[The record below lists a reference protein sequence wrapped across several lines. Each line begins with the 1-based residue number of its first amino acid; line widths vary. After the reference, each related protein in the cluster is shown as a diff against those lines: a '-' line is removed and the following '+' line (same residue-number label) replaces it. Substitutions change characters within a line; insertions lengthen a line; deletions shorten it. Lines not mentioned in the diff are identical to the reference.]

1 MKCQNTLGTSSPLH
15 SWPKHSGSYD
25 ITGKSTS
32 VGRHLTLQFH
42 LASCLRACSMQ
53 GKESY
58 IIEIEILAAKASGFQ
73 EVSVGFR
80 DVCCI
85 LLLGVCTDGNDQ
97 SWKPKCSQPWN
108 YGEVELGSILSD
120 CLQACLDL
128 GWSIKWS
135 QIMTPSYGPTYLL
148 AHVTWRKSSLQE
160 NGMPERNP
168 MY

>member
-1 MKCQNTLGTSSPLH
+1 MFHLLPLKTWLYLSSSIFLAFFLSVSVTLLLTCNNLNEMPKYTWYIISLH
-15 SWPKHSGSYD
+15 SWPKHSGSSD
-25 ITGKSTS
+25 I
-32 VGRHLTLQFH
+32 
-42 LASCLRACSMQ
+42 
-53 GKESY
+53 
-58 IIEIEILAAKASGFQ
+58 I
-73 EVSVGFR
+73 
-80 DVCCI
+80 
-85 LLLGVCTDGNDQ
+85 GVCTDGNDQ

-168 MY
+168 TY